1 MGPILSISSR
11 ASMRSHTGQ
20 GSGPGLD
27 HKLEHHGRAFA
38 EVDDEIAALKK
49 RVAELEAGRKSY
61 E

>member
-1 MGPILSISSR
+1 
-11 ASMRSHTGQ
+11 MRSHTGQ